1 MYSKYMLIGILLSCA
16 RFKLIIFHNEK
27 AKLGYSIKYSLE
39 IRGEK
44 EFLKGIERS
53 LAMQGITTLFKE
65 TESSTRGRPLL
76 KITGKDNLLKVKNLI
91 PDLPDRNNNLKDFK
105 QTMHIINKNR
115 HKTLEGL
122 EVLMKIKG
130 VL

>member
-1 MYSKYMLIGILLSCA
+1 
-16 RFKLIIFHNEK
+16 
-27 AKLGYSIKYSLE
+27 
-39 IRGEK
+39 
-44 EFLKGIERS
+44 
-53 LAMQGITTLFKE
+53 MQGITTLFKE
-65 TESSTRGRPLL
+65 TESSTRSRPLL

-91 PDLPDRNNNLKDFK
+91 PNLPDRNNNLKDFK

-122 EVLMKIKG
+122 EVLMKMKG

>member
-1 MYSKYMLIGILLSCA
+1 MLRGILLSCA
-16 RFKLIIFHNEK
+16 RFNLSIFHNED

-44 EFLKGIERS
+44 EFLNGIVRS
-53 LAMQGITTLFKE
+53 LAMQGVTTLFKE
-65 TESSTRGRPLL
+65 KESSKRTKPIV
-76 KITGKDNLLKVKNLI
+76 KITGKNNLWKLRNLI
-91 PDLPDRNNNLKDFK
+91 PDLPDRNNKLNAFK
-105 QTMHIINKNR
+105 QSMDIINENK

-122 EVLMKIKG
+122 EMLMKIKG